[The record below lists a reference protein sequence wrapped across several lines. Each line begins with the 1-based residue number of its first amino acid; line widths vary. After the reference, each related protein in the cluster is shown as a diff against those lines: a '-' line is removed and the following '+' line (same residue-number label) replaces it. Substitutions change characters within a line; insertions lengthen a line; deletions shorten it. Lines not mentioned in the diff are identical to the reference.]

1 MLSNVNVLAPKWAS
15 DESAKL
21 QKKKDIL
28 DNAKFLLAKNGSTY
42 DTCETY
48 RGVQEL
54 WEQVG
59 KEQAKLNKRIREIK
73 MHGAINERAAQ

>member
-1 MLSNVNVLAPKWAS
+1 MLSKVNVLAPKWAS

-28 DNAKFLLAKNGSTY
+28 DNAKFLLTKNGSTY
-42 DTCETY
+42 DTCEIY
-48 RGVQEL
+48 RGVQDL

-59 KEQAKLNKRIREIK
+59 KEQAKLNKRVREIL
-73 MHGAINERAAQ
+73 MHGVINERAAQ